1 MARKLRIEY
10 PGALYHVINRGN
22 YRQAVFGG
30 EGAAQAFEGCLGE
43 VSAQLGWRIH
53 AYVIMRN
60 HFHLA
65 VETPE
70 PNLSAGM
77 KWLQGTWANRF
88 NRYRGLTGRPFQGR
102 YKALHVEPGH
112 ALAQVAHYIHLNP
125 VRARVTAAADLGQ
138 FRWSS
143 LWWFP
148 RKDRPAWLE
157 PQTVLGEA
165 GLLADT
171 KAGWRNYAAYLAV
184 LAEENPRER
193 ERRFGHLSRGWVI
206 GTKGFR
212 IDLIRDLNQRANLL
226 QAEGL
231 HGESKGERLAFRQ
244 DVWEEKLSA
253 LAQAAQID
261 LSHLGPRKSDADKVL
276 LAALM
281 KATTGVSNGWLQE
294 RLGMG
299 TPASVSQFVRRFRL
313 EGGAETRRYKR
324 VLSKIKI

>member
-1 MARKLRIEY
+1 
-10 PGALYHVINRGN
+10 VINRGN
-22 YRQAVFGG
+22 YRQAIFGE
-30 EGAAQAFEGCLGE
+30 EGAAQAFETCLE
-43 VSAQLGWRIH
+43 ETCARCGWRLH
-53 AYVIMRN
+53 AYVVMRN

-70 PNLSAGM
+70 PNLSTGM

-125 VRARVTAAADLGQ
+125 VRAHATPVAALAQ

-157 PQTVLGEA
+157 STTVLAAA
-165 GLLADT
+165 GQLADT
-171 KAGWRNYAAYLAV
+171 QAGWRKYAAYLEV
-184 LAEENPRER
+184 LAEESPRER
-193 ERRFGHLSRGWVI
+193 EKKFGRLSRGWAV

-212 IDLIRDLNQRANLL
+212 QDLIRDLNARANLL
-226 QAEGL
+226 QADGL
-231 HGESKGERLAFRQ
+231 HGETIGERLAFRQ
-244 DVWEEKLSA
+244 DVWEER
-253 LAQAAQID
+253 LAAIAEAAGINLNQ
-261 LSHLGPRKSDADKVL
+261 LGPRKSDPAKVL
-276 LAALM
+276 LAAVM
-281 KATTGVSNGWLQE
+281 KATTGVANGWLQE
-294 RLGMG
+294 RLAMG

-313 EGGAETRRYKR
+313 QGGMESRPYRK
-324 VLSKIKI
+324 VMSIIKT